1 MVRSILL
8 LPPVTFGIYLL
19 VIWAVSRFTSGMA
32 AKHSDA
38 EGKELP
44 YACGEEF
51 PGEKA
56 TPEYGSFFP
65 FAIFFTM
72 MHVAGLMLATFALA
86 PTGALYVGA
95 GAAYLVAIGLIL
107 AILFLG

>member
-1 MVRSILL
+1 MNRSILL
-8 LPPVTFGIYLL
+8 FPPLAFGIYLL
-19 VIWAVSRFTSGMA
+19 VIWTVSRFTSGMA
-32 AKHSDA
+32 AKHTDA

-56 TPEYGSFFP
+56 TPDYGSFFP

-86 PTGALYVGA
+86 PSGILPLGA
-95 GAAYLVAIGLIL
+95 GAAYLVAIGIIL

>member
-1 MVRSILL
+1 MIRSVLVF
-8 LPPVTFGIYLL
+8 PPFAFGIYLL
-19 VIWAVSRFTSGMA
+19 VIWAVSRLTSGMA
-32 AKHSDA
+32 AGHTDA

-51 PGEKA
+51 PAEKA
-56 TPEYGSFFP
+56 TPEYGAFFP

-86 PTGALYVGA
+86 PAGILPLGA
-95 GAAYLVAIGLIL
+95 GVVYLAAIGLIL